1 MSAGALTGQSVCVIG
16 GTSGIGAAIA
26 ARAHRAGAQVVITGR
41 DGERAQRIAAGIDAT
56 QVRGLA
62 LDVLDPVAITA
73 FFTELGTIDHL
84 VTTAAQ
90 VRGGDFRTG
99 ALDDARLSF
108 EGKFW
113 SQFLC
118 ARHAVVRRSILLC
131 SGTLSRRAWP
141 GTSALAAVNGAV
153 EALGRALAVE
163 LAPVRVNVLSPG
175 LVRGT
180 EAYGAMPAS
189 SSDAMFE
196 AAAQRLPAGRVGTA
210 ESVAVPALSL
220 LESDYATGVV
230 LDIDGG
236 GLLA

>member
-1 MSAGALTGQSVCVIG
+1 MNDGALAGQTVCVIG

-26 ARAHRAGAQVVITGR
+26 ARARRSGASVLITGR
-41 DGERAQRIAAGIDAT
+41 DGERAHSIASEIDAMH
-56 QVRGLA
+56 VRGLA
-62 LDVLDPVAITA
+62 LDVLDPAAITA
-73 FFTELGTIDHL
+73 FFAAVGPVDHL

-90 VRGGDFRTG
+90 LRGGAFRTG
-99 ALDDARLSF
+99 RLDDARISF
-108 EGKFW
+108 ESKFW

-118 ARHAVVRRSILLC
+118 ARQADVRRSILLC

-141 GTSALAAVNGAV
+141 GTAALAAVNGAI

-175 LVRGT
+175 LVQGT
-180 EAYGAMPAS
+180 AAYDAMTATS
-189 SSDAMFE
+189 RDAMFE
-196 AAAQRLPAGRVGTA
+196 AAAQRLPAGLVGTA
-210 ESVAVPALSL
+210 ESVAIPALSL
-220 LESDYATGVV
+220 LESDYTTGVV

>member
-1 MSAGALTGQSVCVIG
+1 MNDGALAGRTVCVVG
-16 GTSGIGAAIA
+16 GTSGIGWAIA
-26 ARAHRAGAQVVITGR
+26 ARAQRAGARVVITGR
-41 DGERAQRIAAGIDAT
+41 DGERAQRIASDIDAT
-56 QVRGLA
+56 HVRGMA
-62 LDVLDPVAITA
+62 LDVLDPAAIVA
-73 FFTELGTIDHL
+73 FFAAIGPVDHL

-90 VRGGDFRTG
+90 VRGGAFRTG
-99 ALDDARLSF
+99 ALDDARGSF

-118 ARHAVVRRSILLC
+118 ARQATVRSSILLC

-141 GTSALAAVNGAV
+141 GTAALAAVNGAV

-175 LVRGT
+175 LVQGT
-180 EAYGAMPAS
+180 AAYDAMPATS
-189 SSDAMFE
+189 RDAMFE
-196 AAAQRLPAGRVGTA
+196 AAARRLPAGHVGIA
-210 ESVAVPALSL
+210 ASLAIPALSL
-220 LESDYATGVV
+220 MESDYATGVV